1 MRAPCCLSLSVFLA
15 AVAPPT
21 LAQDDLGA
29 PPRKIL
35 PMDDAETVRIGMPY
49 DTTLSALGGIQA
61 CLAGYDATID
71 EEDPNRF
78 EQRMVQS
85 TNAMEIARALN
96 IDASAKGIVGGVQVS
111 GKLGFAANT
120 SVAHNALNYTLFAHY
135 QAPPRRMAQQDGAV
149 IRLTPF
155 AQDLIDRDINDFRDS
170 CGDSFV
176 DVIFRGAEAF
186 GTLSFHTV
194 DASERR
200 KIDAA
205 VDAKG
210 VGWSASAALKD
221 EIKTQSTSGKLSVTF
236 SQTGGLTGPKTG
248 SAEDQWAKLEQA
260 VEGIKGTSSPVK
272 TGYQVVSYAAL
283 PGWSHGP
290 LTTSPDILDLV
301 YRLTAFDTLNR
312 TLVPM
317 INDPWQTELDFVMRR
332 DQGGGAGSIAALTTL
347 QTDLLAARDTVA
359 AILAA
364 CRDWTLNTP
373 PAACAS
379 QEVLNRYAGRVT
391 QSLHV
396 HGADAAAGGVAR
408 GLSPGPGAAGPANL
422 SAEPD
427 VRAQRLLR
435 GSDDAEP
442 DPSRLHRS
450 GEAAR
455 PVHASDHGDG
465 DPQTAARRRQMVS
478 DRLECPDGPHLC
490 HRLSERGCRDDP
502 IHEKVQRRKRHLPVA
517 VRRQAEGAQ
526 WRVHRGPAQQGGTN
540 CHPSL
545 P

>member
-210 VGWSASAALKD
+210 VGWSASAGLKD
-221 EIKTQSTSGKLSVTF
+221 EIK
-236 SQTGGLTGPKTG
+236 
-248 SAEDQWAKLEQA
+248 
-260 VEGIKGTSSPVK
+260 
-272 TGYQVVSYAAL
+272 
-283 PGWSHGP
+283 
-290 LTTSPDILDLV
+290 
-301 YRLTAFDTLNR
+301 R
-312 TLVPM
+312 T
-317 INDPWQTELDFVMRR
+317 RH
-332 DQGGGAGSIAALTTL
+332 
-347 QTDLLAARDTVA
+347 
-359 AILAA
+359 
-364 CRDWTLNTP
+364 
-373 PAACAS
+373 PA
-379 QEVLNRYAGRVT
+379 
-391 QSLHV
+391 
-396 HGADAAAGGVAR
+396 
-408 GLSPGPGAAGPANL
+408 
-422 SAEPD
+422 
-427 VRAQRLLR
+427 
-435 GSDDAEP
+435 
-442 DPSRLHRS
+442 
-450 GEAAR
+450 
-455 PVHASDHGDG
+455 
-465 DPQTAARRRQMVS
+465 
-478 DRLECPDGPHLC
+478 
-490 HRLSERGCRDDP
+490 GCR
-502 IHEKVQRRKRHLPVA
+502 
-517 VRRQAEGAQ
+517 
-526 WRVHRGPAQQGGTN
+526 
-540 CHPSL
+540 
-545 P
+545 